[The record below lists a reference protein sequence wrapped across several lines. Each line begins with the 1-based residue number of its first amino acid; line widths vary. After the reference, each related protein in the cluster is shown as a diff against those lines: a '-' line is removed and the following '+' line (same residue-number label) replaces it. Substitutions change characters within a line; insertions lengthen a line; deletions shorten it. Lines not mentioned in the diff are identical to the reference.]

1 MTYETLTIRRRG
13 AVQIIGLDRPA
24 KRNAFDITMLR
35 ELATAFGEL
44 DRDDS
49 VRAAVLYGEGA
60 MFTSGLDLAGVAG
73 EIQAGNSLVP
83 EGGINPWQVEGKQV
97 SKPIVAAV
105 HGKVL
110 TLGIE
115 LMLAADI
122 VVAAESTTFAQLEIS
137 RGIYPFGG
145 TTIRFPRAAGWGN
158 AMRWLLTAEE
168 FDAAEAHRIGVV
180 QEVVPDDT
188 HVERAIEIA
197 RVIARQAP
205 LGVQA
210 TLRNARLAQREGEA
224 VAEAELVPT
233 VQKLFTTE
241 DAAIGIQAFLT
252 RTTAEYVGR

>member
-1 MTYETLTIRRRG
+1 MTYETLTVRRRG

-49 VRAAVLYGEGA
+49 VRAAVLYGEGT
-60 MFTSGLDLAGVAG
+60 MFTSGLDLASVAG
-73 EIQAGNSLVP
+73 EIQAGNSMVP
-83 EGGINPWQVEGKQV
+83 EGGINPWQVEGKRV

-210 TLRNARLAQREGEA
+210 TLRNARLAEREGEA
-224 VAEAELVPT
+224 AAEAELVPT

-252 RTTAEYVGR
+252 RTTAEFAGR